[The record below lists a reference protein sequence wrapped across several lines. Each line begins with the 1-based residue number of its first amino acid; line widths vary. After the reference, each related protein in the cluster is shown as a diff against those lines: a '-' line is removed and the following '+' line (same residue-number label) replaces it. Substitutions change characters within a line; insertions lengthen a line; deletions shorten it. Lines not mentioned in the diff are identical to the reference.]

1 MKKGEVKCMQKNSR
15 IHSLDSIRG
24 IASMIVVIFHC
35 LISFQVFEN
44 AYYNQQFSSEILRIF
59 TNTPLHTF
67 WAGPE
72 SVFLFFVL
80 SGFVLS
86 LPFLNSDKGG
96 PSYRNYIIKRIC
108 RIYLPYIITML
119 IYMLVI
125 IALSDYRD
133 IESLSATF
141 NNRWDHPITLKAIIF
156 YIFMFDY
163 DLANV
168 NGVIWSL
175 VHEMRISVIF
185 PLLIWIIKRT
195 DWKISLPFGLFMSIA
210 INRVLKITSAALPN
224 GNISMIV
231 ISLGNTFYYIPFFI
245 IGAVFAKHRFDVT
258 SSIKKLQ
265 PLWKILLFSAAIIL
279 FNFRWV
285 FHNVITGSYGKYYE
299 RLVGIIGD
307 WIIAGGVVLIFAVVL
322 SSEKADWFLNRKIFL
337 WLGKI
342 SYSVYL
348 MHVMPIMLCARYLG
362 QVIPLSVA
370 IMLAPVFTLPLAALT
385 YRFIELPSIN
395 LGKRITGVRKEIGK
409 GF

>member
-1 MKKGEVKCMQKNSR
+1 MQKNTR

-35 LISFQVFEN
+35 LISFQVIEN
-44 AYYNQQFSSEILRIF
+44 AYYQKFNSEILRIF

-72 SVFLFFVL
+72 AVFLFFVL

-86 LPFLNSDKGG
+86 LPYLNSEKGG
-96 PSYRNYIIKRIC
+96 PSYHNYIIKRIC
-108 RIYLPYIITML
+108 RIYLPYIITMIL
-119 IYMLVI
+119 YMLVI
-125 IALSDYRD
+125 ILLSDYRD
-133 IESLSATF
+133 IKSLSPTF
-141 NNRWDHPITLKAIIF
+141 NNRWDHPITLKAVIF

-175 VHEMRISVIF
+175 VHEMRISIIF
-185 PLLIWIIKRT
+185 PLLIAVIKKV
-195 DWKISLPFGLFMSIA
+195 DWKVSLPFGLFSCIA
-210 INRVLKITSAALPN
+210 INKALKTVSALLPN
-224 GNISMIV
+224 ENISMIV
-231 ISLGNTFYYIPFFI
+231 SSLGNTFYYIPFFI
-245 IGAVFAKHRFDVT
+245 IGAVFAKHRMDIVSF
-258 SSIKKLQ
+258 IKKLH
-265 PLWKILLFSAAIIL
+265 PLLKILLFSIAIVL

-285 FHNVITGSYGKYYE
+285 FHSIITNSYGKNYE
-299 RLVGIIGD
+299 RLVSIMGD

-322 SSEKADWFLNRKIFL
+322 SSEKADWLLTRKPFL

-362 QVIPLSVA
+362 QVIPLTIA
-370 IMLAPVFTLPLAALT
+370 IMLAPIFTLPLAALT
-385 YRFIELPSIN
+385 YKFIELPSMN
-395 LGKRITGVRKEIGK
+395 LGKRLTGVRKEIGK